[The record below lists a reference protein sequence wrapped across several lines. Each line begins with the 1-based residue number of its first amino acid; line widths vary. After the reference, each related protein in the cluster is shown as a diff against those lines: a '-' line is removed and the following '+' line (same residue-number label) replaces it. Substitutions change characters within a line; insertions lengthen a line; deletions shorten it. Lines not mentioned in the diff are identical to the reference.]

1 MEPGAA
7 GRPRERG
14 GPGQAGIPIDRPDPG
29 GLAPN
34 APEWHPAGPDEIA
47 AAIVYLASEE
57 ESGTVTGEV
66 LRLPG
71 GDTPCALS
79 AE

>member
-1 MEPGAA
+1 MNAVAPW
-7 GRPRERG
+7 
-14 GPGQAGIPIDRPDPG
+14 QAGIPIDRPDPG
-29 GLAPN
+29 QTPAVAPD
-34 APEWHPAGPDEIA
+34 WHPAGPDEIA

-71 GDTPCALS
+71 SDTPLS
-79 AE
+79 PLVAE